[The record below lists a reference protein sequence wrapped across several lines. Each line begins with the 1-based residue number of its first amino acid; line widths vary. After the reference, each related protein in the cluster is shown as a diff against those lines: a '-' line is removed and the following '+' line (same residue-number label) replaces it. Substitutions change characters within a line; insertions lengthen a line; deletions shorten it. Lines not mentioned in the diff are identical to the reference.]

1 MAPLITALL
10 SKGLSLIANAV
21 LAKGKDYI
29 EEKSGIDLS
38 KATLSDQDVMALKK
52 FEMEHEEELM
62 KLQLE
67 DDRIDLEMTKALL
80 ADTDSAR
87 AREVKMAE
95 SQNASWLNKNVGP
108 MLAILAMFVAFG
120 LFYKV
125 TFSDLLTT
133 QIPNRDIL
141 LYILGVMSAVVTQI
155 FSYYFGSSAGSK
167 SKSDD
172 MSRLLEA
179 VKTGGGK

>member
-10 SKGLSLIANAV
+10 SKGLSLVANAV

-29 EEKSGIDLS
+29 EEKAGIDLS
-38 KATLSDQDVMALKK
+38 KSMLSEQDVMALKK

-80 ADTDSAR
+80 ADTSSAR
-87 AREVKMAE
+87 EREVRMAE
-95 SQNASWLNKNVGP
+95 SPNASWLNKNVGP
-108 MLAILAMFVAFG
+108 SLAILAVFVAFG

-125 TFSDLLTT
+125 TFSDLMT
-133 QIPNRDIL
+133 QNMPNRDIL
-141 LYILGVMSAVVTQI
+141 LYILGVLSAVLTQI

-167 SKSDD
+167 DKTDD
-172 MSRLLEA
+172 MTRLIEKLKA
-179 VKTGGGK
+179 GGGK